1 MARTLESTPQ
11 LRVMY
16 ALSEARK
23 ARHHK
28 DCFCRRFQNTAC
40 SAADAL
46 WTQKMNN
53 ELEALA
59 CGSPS

>member
-1 MARTLESTPQ
+1 MARTIESTPQ

-28 DCFCRRFQNTAC
+28 DCHCGMYQKVAC

-46 WTQKMNN
+46 WTQKMNH
-53 ELEALA
+53 ELEKL
-59 CGSPS
+59 PRD